1 MRAKK
6 YGVIQFPWAVAK
18 RAIVAALLL
27 CACLAPVARADYAVL
42 ESGQRIH
49 ITGYESLG
57 ETIRLTMPGGTLEI
71 PAASLVRID
80 PEDTFLPVKLRLL
93 DVPFANFIAA
103 SAHTHGVAAEL

>member
-1 MRAKK
+1 MRADAH
-6 YGVIQFPWAVAK
+6 IRMRFPWAAAK
-18 RAIVAALLL
+18 RAGVVAAIL
-27 CACLAPVARADYAVL
+27 CAALAPVARADYAVL

-80 PEDTFLPVKLRLL
+80 PEDTFLPVKLKLL